1 MFFSTSNLFDSDM
14 ILTVRT
20 ANPSKRI
27 ITTTWEVDFSTASR
41 VNERQQVGG
50 ISVIGLVWHFG
61 GLVLYV
67 YEAV

>member
-27 ITTTWEVDFSTASR
+27 IAKGSDCILEHTGASEWR
-41 VNERQQVGG
+41 GG
-50 ISVIGLVWHFG
+50 ISVIADMWRALPGVSWW
-61 GLVLYV
+61 
-67 YEAV
+67 

>member
-27 ITTTWEVDFSTASR
+27 IASFQR
-41 VNERQQVGG
+41 SSGEHSRAMR
-50 ISVIGLVWHFG
+50 SFG
-61 GLVLYV
+61 V
-67 YEAV
+67 